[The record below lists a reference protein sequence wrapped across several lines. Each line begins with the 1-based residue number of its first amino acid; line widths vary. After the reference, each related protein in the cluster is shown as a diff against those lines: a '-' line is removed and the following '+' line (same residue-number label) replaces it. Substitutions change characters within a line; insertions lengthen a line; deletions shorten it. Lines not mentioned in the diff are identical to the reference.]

1 MSIVEPL
8 TPQPPLNRTVSTT
21 AAQLASAPCRVLRL
35 QNADASI
42 TIGFGDSSIT
52 SAFAAAHTYFT
63 LPAGQV
69 EYLQISN
76 PNDLYVVAAS
86 GTPVLYATAFA

>member
-1 MSIVEPL
+1 VSIVEPL
-8 TPQPPLNRTVSTT
+8 TPGAAIGRALSTT
-21 AAQLASAPCRVLRL
+21 AVQLASAPCRVLRV
-35 QNADASI
+35 QNPDGAI

-52 SAFAAAHTYFT
+52 SAFAVGHTYFT

-76 PNDLYVVAAS
+76 PNDLWVVAAS
-86 GTPVLYATAFA
+86 GTPNLYAVPFS